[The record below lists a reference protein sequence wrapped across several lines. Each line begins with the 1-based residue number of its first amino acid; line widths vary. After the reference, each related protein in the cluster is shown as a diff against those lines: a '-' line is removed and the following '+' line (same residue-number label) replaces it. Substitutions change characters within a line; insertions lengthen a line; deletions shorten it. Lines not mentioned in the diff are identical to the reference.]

1 MRKLQ
6 QDDYLDE
13 LSPRKFNSSNTLNLY
28 FLYDQF
34 NQYFNQNSDKVAK
47 QCWNSLFKYMVEDYD
62 YKSLYFYSG
71 HKLSDIGDPITCVNE
86 NYTYLL
92 ALLTFD
98 INETSSKIEDKIS
111 LFTSKEKS
119 NLGICIWEE
128 CNNYINQVLIK
139 DIDKG
144 LKKNLNKIYH
154 IKDIKIIMNNKE
166 IKEKKYV
173 YSLGIKIF
181 GMIVLLYFLIFVILK
196 LIVICTDN
204 HQRAVEAKI
213 FELRSGKK
221 IKKDYLKEEANVIK
235 EEDNE
240 DDNSDEEDEEEEE
253 KEDKDK
259 SKSRNKSQN
268 NKNQSKSSSKIKNN
282 IIDIDISKEEE
293 EKEEKEEEEEEE
305 EEDDDNDDSKIS
317 HDSLFKKEIEQSK
330 IRYIERNLNKMN
342 NINLDLEYSLDDDK
356 FEKKDNLINDYR
368 NKKAQ
373 LSGFYI
379 TMNNFNQSFLGLIKI
394 NTITEYNNQIYT
406 NKGLEM
412 ITGLRAFCLML
423 ITFNITFHLF
433 EESPSLR
440 QMNFV
445 FIKSFLFGIVK
456 YSSFGMYFW
465 IYLDGLVYTFK
476 LMHYVKQDKSFKT
489 FLKFM
494 INLLPKIFSFLM
506 IFYGVYFFQKEVGIF
521 SGSKIIFDQYIENEY
536 NYKCLKNPLYL
547 FFPFINP
554 INSSNNKMINNYYN
568 NCYQFCYLIINEF
581 YCVIL
586 FIIMFYFLYKYQS
599 KIIDIII
606 TLIILINILVMNFLP
621 YYFEDVKNEKYYLLK
636 YVVGETFS
644 LRYPHNMFNIFFL
657 GIFSGLIYYY
667 HYFSVNDINSFL
679 QEDYLPFQYL
689 SNLMQLMFK
698 CNWFFKSF
706 LILLSLGLLFVDCLI
721 YYIIQY
727 KIKTEKI
734 LFEFNGF
741 LKILYLYETPI
752 IILST
757 SIFLIFLLL
766 SEDKLQIKSF
776 LGSKIFYIMEKI
788 SFNYICLIQ
797 MICLLFLSSSNNHG
811 EIWSYLFFF
820 NIMFF
825 EFAFGIF
832 VSFLFTLVFELPAKV
847 FANCLRGKKMN
858 NKKK

>member
-1 MRKLQ
+1 M
-6 QDDYLDE
+6 
-13 LSPRKFNSSNTLNLY
+13 
-28 FLYDQF
+28 
-34 NQYFNQNSDKVAK
+34 
-47 QCWNSLFKYMVEDYD
+47 
-62 YKSLYFYSG
+62 
-71 HKLSDIGDPITCVNE
+71 
-86 NYTYLL
+86 
-92 ALLTFD
+92 
-98 INETSSKIEDKIS
+98 
-111 LFTSKEKS
+111 
-119 NLGICIWEE
+119 
-128 CNNYINQVLIK
+128 
-139 DIDKG
+139 
-144 LKKNLNKIYH
+144 
-154 IKDIKIIMNNKE
+154 
-166 IKEKKYV
+166 
-173 YSLGIKIF
+173 
-181 GMIVLLYFLIFVILK
+181 
-196 LIVICTDN
+196 
-204 HQRAVEAKI
+204 
-213 FELRSGKK
+213 
-221 IKKDYLKEEANVIK
+221 
-235 EEDNE
+235 
-240 DDNSDEEDEEEEE
+240 
-253 KEDKDK
+253 
-259 SKSRNKSQN
+259 
-268 NKNQSKSSSKIKNN
+268 
-282 IIDIDISKEEE
+282 
-293 EKEEKEEEEEEE
+293 
-305 EEDDDNDDSKIS
+305 
-317 HDSLFKKEIEQSK
+317 FKKEIEQSK

-373 LSGFYI
+373 LSGFYT
-379 TMNNFNQSFLGLIKI
+379 TMNNFNQSFLSLIKI

-406 NKGLEM
+406 NEGLEM
-412 ITGLRAFCLML
+412 ITGLRVFCLML

-465 IYLDGLVYTFK
+465 VYLDGLVYTFK
-476 LMHYVKQDKSFKT
+476 LMNYVKNDKSFKT
-489 FLKFM
+489 FLKFT

-521 SGSKIIFDQYIENEY
+521 FGSKIIFDQYIENEY

-599 KIIDIII
+599 KILDIII

-698 CNWFFKSF
+698 CNWVFKSF
-706 LILLSLGLLFVDCLI
+706 LILISLGILFTDCLI
-721 YYIIQY
+721 YFIIQNNA
-727 KIKTEKI
+727 KKENI
-734 LFEFNGF
+734 LFEFSTI

-757 SIFLIFLLL
+757 SILLIVLLL
-766 SEDKLQIKSF
+766 AEDKIQIKSF

-797 MICLLFLSSSNNHG
+797 MISLLFLSSSISHG

-832 VSFLFTLVFELPAKV
+832 VSFLFLIF
-847 FANCLRGKKMN
+847 
-858 NKKK
+858 